1 MVNDLLYKEIL
12 EKMEEYKNKIN
23 YNTIGTEILLLTLM
37 NIEDSMTYLIL
48 KELNVT
54 EQKILNII
62 NDFIFIRDQ
71 TKYTNTLKDVFK
83 KAKEFQEKKE
93 YVYDEPYLYALLEE
107 PNNVAMDILKKL
119 EIKNFQIKDEL
130 ENALSYL
137 EEDDKM
143 LSNLTRK
150 AKNNELNKFIGRSYY
165 INEIDLVLSK
175 KQKNN
180 CMLIG
185 PAGVGKSG
193 AVEGLAYKYLKNKP
207 NITIYE
213 LDLGNLIAGTRY
225 RGDLEE
231 KLMDTLDSIKG
242 DNNILFID
250 EIHNILNNSNSDN
263 TMDIANLLK
272 PFLARSKIK
281 CIGATT
287 IDEYHK
293 TISKDKAL
301 ARRFKNIYIEEPSN
315 KEVFKILK
323 ELKKDYEKY
332 FNVLYSDNIIKY
344 IINSSKYLH
353 NLNNPDKSI
362 DILDESGAIT
372 KQRNKSKVSYNIIK
386 EVVFNSLGLNRK
398 LIITK
403 LIKSSLDNN
412 LKIKIEKYLNL
423 NTKKYIFNIEI
434 NEKDKLRIIRS
445 LKNIFNINN
454 ENILEIDLADYNNDI
469 HSSTLLGSSPG
480 YVGYE
485 DSGLLSKQILRHSIN
500 LIIFK
505 NYDKDNLVCKRIID
519 KIINNG
525 YIYDN
530 QTNKLNF
537 INSMLMFIK
546 NDKNKIGF

>member
-1 MVNDLLYKEIL
+1 MVASIGVFPFSLTKVIISFASLY
-12 EKMEEYKNKIN
+12 
-23 YNTIGTEILLLTLM
+23 
-37 NIEDSMTYLIL
+37 
-48 KELNVT
+48 
-54 EQKILNII
+54 
-62 NDFIFIRDQ
+62 FPQ
-71 TKYTNTLKDVFK
+71 TAST
-83 KAKEFQEKKE
+83 
-93 YVYDEPYLYALLEE
+93 
-107 PNNVAMDILKKL
+107 
-119 EIKNFQIKDEL
+119 
-130 ENALSYL
+130 
-137 EEDDKM
+137 
-143 LSNLTRK
+143 
-150 AKNNELNKFIGRSYY
+150 
-165 INEIDLVLSK
+165 
-175 KQKNN
+175 
-180 CMLIG
+180 
-185 PAGVGKSG
+185 
-193 AVEGLAYKYLKNKP
+193 
-207 NITIYE
+207 
-213 LDLGNLIAGTRY
+213 
-225 RGDLEE
+225 
-231 KLMDTLDSIKG
+231 
-242 DNNILFID
+242 
-250 EIHNILNNSNSDN
+250 
-263 TMDIANLLK
+263 LLK

-412 LKIKIEKYLNL
+412 IKIKIEKYLNL
-423 NTKKYIFNIEI
+423 NTKKY
-434 NEKDKLRIIRS
+434 
-445 LKNIFNINN
+445 IFNINN

-505 NYDKDNLVCKRIID
+505 NYIFMSTINIYLIQEKIKLMPYITVPWLQAEYNMDYINAKELMDFLVRRGWVEEQPVGIK
-519 KIINNG
+519 
-525 YIYDN
+525 Y
-530 QTNKLNF
+530 F
-537 INSMLMFIK
+537 VIK
-546 NDKNKIGF
+546 NNLCLRRLVREEVAGLVEDITSDFSAALFCIKNSNGEGATFSEIEIAVQGEDDAEKAIMLLEKHRLIQLVNNRYFSTVSRETIVITDVSQEKNPGPFRRMFTDKTDDCSQLEKKFNVLFDD